1 MWKRKQPSPIS
12 SPVPDKAAAGNQNI
26 NAPVINVNILQP
38 EHRSTQQPA
47 SLPKPI
53 AQPTL
58 PNVRYIGAETVSIWI
73 DMYGGLVEG
82 DSRHN
87 AMVIRFANEARV
99 GAKNLSVRL
108 KPTLIYRY
116 GQNEIDIA
124 GSWLYGKY
132 GAIDFEP
139 DSRRHK
145 LMVGM
150 IKDEEFVT
158 VASEK
163 VVAHGRTWDM
173 SDWLPLKGFQTG
185 TVFVQLIDVHNS
197 RVLFQGEFALNTNP
211 LSITPLFG
219 SEAAQPG

>member
-1 MWKRKQPSPIS
+1 VWKRNKQQIPTS
-12 SPVPDKAAAGNQNI
+12 SPGADNPAPSIQNI
-26 NAPVINVNILQP
+26 NAPVFNVSIVPPEQHPLQ
-38 EHRSTQQPA
+38 RPA
-47 SLPKPI
+47 SPPKAVV
-53 AQPTL
+53 AQETL
-58 PNVRYIGAETVSIWI
+58 PNVRYIGAETVSMWR

-82 DSRHN
+82 DAKQN

-99 GAKNLSVRL
+99 GAKNLSARL

-124 GSWLYGKY
+124 GSWLYEKG

-158 VASEK
+158 IASEK

-211 LSITPLFG
+211 LSITALFR
-219 SEAAQPG
+219 SEAA